1 MDYYKQEF
9 RNLIFAKAKLNESL
23 LLKSFFFANLKP

>member
-23 LLKSFFFANLKP
+23 LLKSFFLQI